1 MIKLRLNGVFFDM
14 EGNEEFA
21 LSFSASKLQSIESR
35 SGDFSTTFSLPLT
48 SDLATAIGHTNR
60 LDSVS
65 QFPYSDIAAEVF
77 INDILVFN
85 GFAKV
90 VRITD
95 VLELQVYSGN
105 SNWLTLI
112 NERRLQE
119 IDLSD
124 LNLTMNATNVQ
135 ANRLNTYLSG
145 FVFPNAFYGEFADTL
160 NPFTFY
166 DFFPAIYYHRILTQ
180 IFADIGWTVD
190 GDLFDDALFRKCVTA
205 FSNDKIGTDNLFQL
219 VDSALEAPPSQVSPA
234 GEYTFYLGFP
244 TATIN
249 ELGTVTV
256 PSVWTNNPAFAPIVY
271 VHDDAFYDIVGR
283 INWAPTSLA
292 NIVSTAVYLTP
303 ILNQGGKEVLLND
316 PNSFALGG
324 FDFGFNSVF
333 IEKGTYALK
342 WVINKG
348 SFPINTFASIFEM
361 TVLSN
366 QNFAYKQN
374 VPEGQTIEMFKALP
388 DISQAEFISTVVN
401 QFNALITTD
410 YISKKATFS
419 KFEAID
425 LKRSNPLNWTDRVDL
440 SDNLELTFESDIYA
454 QTNWFRYKKDDSD
467 IYGGSIVP
475 QDANFTIVNNNLPLE
490 QDVIELP
497 FAATARPFIQG
508 ANLAT
513 IPIRLDSVVPRCLVV
528 EITTSNIITMVGQST
543 PTQSAEM
550 FFNSIRFQALLAAYY
565 PALIRILQEYKL
577 VKFLIRLKANDLV
590 NIDYTRPI
598 FLDFETEWNGQVRG
612 YFYLNFIDQYTGD
625 GSCFVEL
632 IKLN

>member
-60 LDSVS
+60 IDSVS

-124 LNLTMNATNVQ
+124 LDLTMNATNVQ

-145 FVFPNAFYGEFADTL
+145 FVFPNAFYGEFADPL

-190 GDLFDDALFRKCVTA
+190 GDLFQDALFRKCVTG
-205 FSNDKIGTDNLFQL
+205 FSNDKIGTDNSLPIFDGVL
-219 VDSALEAPPSQVSPA
+219 DLPSS
-234 GEYTFYLGFP
+234 
-244 TATIN
+244 I
-249 ELGTVTV
+249 
-256 PSVWTNNPAFAPIVY
+256 S
-271 VHDDAFYDIVGR
+271 
-283 INWAPTSLA
+283 
-292 NIVSTAVYLTP
+292 NIVSALFFGFDSATLNILSTILVPSGSTLSLSTAPRILIHDTAYYEFIGQLNWSLSGSINSSRIYLTP
-303 ILNQGGKEVLLND
+303 IGSGRQILLSEQFTSTGQSFGDVQVL
-316 PNSFALGG
+316 
-324 FDFGFNSVF
+324 
-333 IEKGTYALK
+333 IEKGEYALQ
-342 WVINKG
+342 W
-348 SFPINTFASIFEM
+348 SIDIPSG
-361 TVLSN
+361 TLTSLSGLCYQIVNSN

-374 VPEGQTIEMFKALP
+374 VPLGQTIEMFKALP

-475 QDANFTIVNNNLPLE
+475 QDASFAIVNNNLPLE
-490 QDVIELP
+490 QDIIELP

-550 FFNSIRFQALLAAYY
+550 FFNSIRFEALLAAYY

-577 VKFLIRLKANDLV
+577 VRFLIRLKANDLV

-612 YFYLNFIDQYTGD
+612 YFYLNFIDQYTGE